1 MFKFIY
7 TMSWNTILGQ
17 EKQKEVL
24 RRAIRLERLPNA
36 YLFIGPEGVGKE
48 ATAIEVAKILNCDSP
63 DARNKAEACDVCESC
78 QKFAQLT
85 HPNLELIFPVEGVL
99 LETISESS
107 SKREKQ
113 EEAFEKLKQLYDEKR
128 RNPYFTMQMDKAM
141 GILTKQVELLIDKS
155 VFKPSG
161 EKKRVFIL
169 SQAERMNQESA
180 NKLLKL
186 LEEPPRYVLFILISS
201 RPEQLLPTIV
211 SRCQPIRFASLSASV
226 IAEGLK
232 QYSSQ
237 SEANMLFAAR
247 FARGSFLQAQKV
259 LNDSA
264 LKERRDKALNL
275 LRFALSAQ
283 KQLEL
288 MREIESLTKQ
298 SRDEQLQTLSSML
311 LFFQDVARMRASQS
325 EHEILNQDVAD
336 AVKRFAQNFPAA
348 DFEQAS
354 REVEHARYAISR
366 NANPA
371 LTLTALLIRLK
382 SLIRNEPMI
391 YP

>member
-1 MFKFIY
+1 
-7 TMSWNTILGQ
+7 MSWETILGQ

-24 RRAIRLERLPNA
+24 RRAIRLGRLPNA

-48 ATAIEVAKILNCDSP
+48 AVALEVAKVLNCDSP
-63 DARNKAEACDVCESC
+63 DALSNAEACGVCESC
-78 QKFAQLT
+78 QKFADLT
-85 HPNLELIFPVEGVL
+85 HPNLELVFPVEGVL
-99 LETISESS
+99 LENISESS

-141 GILTKQVELLIDKS
+141 GILTKQIELLIDKS

-161 EKKRVFIL
+161 EKKRVFII

-211 SRCQPIRFASLSASV
+211 SRCQPIRFASLSADL

-232 QYSSQ
+232 RYAPESDASI
-237 SEANMLFAAR
+237 AFAAR
-247 FARGSFLQAQKV
+247 FARGSFFYAQKV

-275 LRFALSAQ
+275 LRFALSPQ

-298 SRDEQLQTLSSML
+298 SRDEQVQTLASML
-311 LFFQDVARMRASQS
+311 LFFQDVARTLATPS
-325 EHEILNQDVAD
+325 ESEIFNQDVAD
-336 AVKRFAQNFPAA
+336 AVKRFAQNFPTA

-354 REVEHARYAISR
+354 REVEHARYALSR
-366 NANPA
+366 NANP
-371 LTLTALLIRLK
+371 TLTFMALMIRLK
-382 SLIRNEPMI
+382 SLIRNEI
-391 YP
+391 ATYPKLNA